1 MYVSRFGGLAG
12 HDRKGRCD
20 MRVTREYAMR
30 KLEERKVRLARFL
43 ELKGPEVII
52 EQERRLVREA
62 IYMLETG
69 ELPPKR
75 ADEA

>member
-1 MYVSRFGGLAG
+1 
-12 HDRKGRCD
+12 